1 MNYFPT
7 FECLKNL
14 FYLCNRQLKIIKKM
28 TSREVDYRR
37 WWKCM
42 TIPLMDIPQDDLEW
56 AAQQD
61 QFNSYTSK
69 NGFLQEIERRKN
81 GFTK

>member
-1 MNYFPT
+1 
-7 FECLKNL
+7 
-14 FYLCNRQLKIIKKM
+14 M
-28 TSREVDYRR
+28 TTRKVDYKR

-61 QFNSYTSK
+61 QFNSYASK
-69 NGFLQEIERRKN
+69 NNFLAEIERRKN
-81 GFTK
+81 GGI